1 MSRSIHAT
9 WREYARLRATDFR
22 EPEAKRAA
30 LRELRA
36 SLWKKG
42 RIKDAVRTGRTAAP
56 PEPGERAPVPVH
68 VRDRGTFVHH
78 AAGEADILE
87 ITSRLPRGVTAGLR
101 CVELRLGR
109 LAQQEGEGAEAD
121 PLTGRTGHEW
131 MPGVWSGNVPGTYSR
146 GSASIRVNAY
156 VYDRAAQPLAPVWE
170 ILLKAWALS
179 TLVHEVAHH
188 HDATARR
195 ARGRWR
201 MDGEHTVEMYAEAL
215 QHEWTRTVVIPCLR
229 ERYPAEVARVERWVA
244 EHGGVAL
251 PFEALIDDPRA
262 IKRNGCVRLNNA
274 IWTMQE
280 AVCRLVREV
289 SDPLDATT
297 CRVNF
302 ARQLHY
308 REMYDEALAALATVL
323 AASPEHVDARLLRA
337 DIFEHLERH
346 DEALAIAEP
355 ITREHPEWTDAW
367 DVVADAQEGLRAWP
381 ELLTTAT
388 RLLELADFDFARIHA
403 HMRRGIARVH
413 TGDREGAE
421 ADLAA
426 IETIGGRVAQRSA
439 RRLREALEA

>member
-1 MSRSIHAT
+1 VSRSIHTT
-9 WREYARLRATDFR
+9 WREYARLRATDFA
-22 EPEAKRAA
+22 EPETKRAA

-42 RIKDAVRTGRTAAP
+42 RIKDAVRTGRTIAL
-56 PEPGERAPVPVH
+56 PETGEGAPVPVH
-68 VRDRGTFVHH
+68 VHDQGLFVHH
-78 AAGEADILE
+78 AAGEEDVRE
-87 ITSRLPRGVTAGLR
+87 IMLRLPRGVTTGLGR
-101 CVELRLGR
+101 VELWLGR
-109 LAQQEGEGAEAD
+109 LAQRADEGGDAD
-121 PLTGRTGHEW
+121 PLTGRIGHEW
-131 MPGVWSGNVPGTYSR
+131 MPGVWSGNILGTYTR
-146 GSASIRVNAY
+146 GSARIWVNAY

-170 ILLKAWALS
+170 ILLKAAALS

-215 QHEWTRTVVIPCLR
+215 QHEWTRSIVIPYLR
-229 ERYPAEVARVERWVA
+229 ERYPADVARVERWVA

-280 AVCRLVREV
+280 AVCGLIREV
-289 SDPLDATT
+289 SEELDATA

-308 REMYDEALAALATVL
+308 REMYDEALAALSTVL
-323 AASPEHVDARLLRA
+323 AASLDHADARLLHA
-337 DIFEHLERH
+337 DILEHLKRH
-346 DEALAIAEP
+346 EEALAIADP
-355 ITREHPEWTDAW
+355 ITRERPEWTEAW
-367 DVVADAQEGLRAWP
+367 DVVADAQEGLGAWP
-381 ELLTTAT
+381 ELLVTAT
-388 RLLELADFDFARIHA
+388 RLLELAEYDFARINA
-403 HMRRGIARVH
+403 HMRRGIARLH
-413 TGDREGAE
+413 TGDRDGAE
-421 ADLAA
+421 ADLAS
-426 IETIGGRVAQRSA
+426 IETIGGRVAQRFA

>member
-9 WREYARLRATDFR
+9 WREYARLRATDFA
-22 EPEAKRAA
+22 EPETKRAA
-30 LRELRA
+30 LRELRS

-42 RIKDAVRTGRTAAP
+42 RIKDAVRTGRTVAP
-56 PEPGERAPVPVH
+56 RETGEGAPVH
-68 VRDRGTFVHH
+68 VRDRGPFVHH
-78 AAGEADILE
+78 AACEEDVRE
-87 ITSRLPRGVTAGLR
+87 IMPRLPRGVTAGLR
-101 CVELRLGR
+101 RVELRLGT
-109 LAQQEGEGAEAD
+109 LAQEVGEGAEAD
-121 PLTGRTGHEW
+121 PLTGRIGHEW
-131 MPGVWSGNVPGTYSR
+131 MPGVWSGNVLGSYSR
-146 GSASIRVNAY
+146 GSARIWINAY
-156 VYDRAAQPLAPVWE
+156 VYDRAAQSLAPVWE
-170 ILLKAWALS
+170 ILLKASALS

-215 QHEWTRTVVIPCLR
+215 QHEWTRSIVIPYLR
-229 ERYPAEVARVERWVA
+229 ERYPADVARLERWVA

-280 AVCRLVREV
+280 AVCGLFREV
-289 SDPLDATT
+289 SEELDATA
-297 CRVNF
+297 CRINF

-323 AASPEHVDARLLRA
+323 AASPDHADARLLRA

-346 DEALAIAEP
+346 EEALAIAEP
-355 ITREHPEWTDAW
+355 ITRQRPEWTDAW

-381 ELLTTAT
+381 DLIVAAT
-388 RLLELADFDFARIHA
+388 RLLELAEYDYARIHA
-403 HMRRGIARVH
+403 HMRRGIARLH
-413 TGDREGAE
+413 TGDRAGAE

-426 IETIGGRVAQRSA
+426 IETIGGRVAQRFI
-439 RRLREALEA
+439 RRLREALEID